1 MKKLLTTFAT
11 SIVFQILFAQQDP
24 EFPKAKWVMYLEAH
38 QGLATNFHRSP
49 DIYVGGL
56 RATPQFPIIAGK
68 LRAGAVAGVA
78 FTNKKT
84 YGTFGPNL
92 ALKLKTLQVKEFG
105 SILNIQLQ
113 AEHLWGT
120 DKQKLAG
127 GGIKA
132 ELGQLLM
139 ISITGHR
146 DYHLNYW
153 WWQGGIGF
161 NLLRKKKGPP
171 SDPLDNR

>member
-1 MKKLLTTFAT
+1 MKKLLILITALSF
-11 SIVFQILFAQQDP
+11 FQLLTAQQDP
-24 EFPKAKWVMYLEAH
+24 EFPKRKWVMYLEAH
-38 QGLATNFHRSP
+38 QGIATNFRNTP

-56 RATPQFPIIAGK
+56 RINPQFTAIAGK
-68 LRAGAVAGVA
+68 LRLGAVAGAV

-92 ALKLKTLQVKEFG
+92 SLKLKSLQAKEFG

-120 DKQKLAG
+120 GKQKLAG
-127 GGIKA
+127 GGIKS
-132 ELGQLLM
+132 EIGQLLM
-139 ISITGHR
+139 VSITGHR

-153 WWQGGIGF
+153 WWQAGIGF

-171 SDPLDNR
+171 SDPLNNP